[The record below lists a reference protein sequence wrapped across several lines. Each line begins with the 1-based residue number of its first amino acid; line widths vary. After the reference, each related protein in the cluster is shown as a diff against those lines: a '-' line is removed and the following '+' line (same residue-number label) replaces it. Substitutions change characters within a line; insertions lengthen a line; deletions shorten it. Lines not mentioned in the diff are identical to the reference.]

1 MGGSLPDGPL
11 QEMSGWSP
19 LTAKGKNSVTDLS
32 DGDEV
37 GAGTHFL
44 ALFWEVLELR

>member
-1 MGGSLPDGPL
+1 
-11 QEMSGWSP
+11 MSGWSP

-32 DGDEV
+32 DADEV

-44 ALFWEVLELR
+44 GFFLGGVGVEVAQDWGEP